1 MERVVDV
8 GPRGWHDACSRPSS
22 SPCDV
27 ARSMSSNNR
36 RHSNRPPRTG
46 KDSDVRPAA
55 REDEERRGAA
65 RSHSD
70 AKVEVLSPI
79 PQVASAVDVSR
90 TGLQLSLDH
99 WLSSGT
105 VCDLRITT
113 HSGRMIHKRVRVIWT
128 RRAGKG
134 SVSGLEVVGSIAPRA
149 SEQD

>member
-8 GPRGWHDACSRPSS
+8 GPRGWHDACSRSS
-22 SPCDV
+22 TSPGDS
-27 ARSMSSNNR
+27 AGSINSKSR

-55 REDEERRGAA
+55 REDERRRAD

-70 AKVEVLSPI
+70 AKVEILSPI

-90 TGLQLSLDH
+90 TGMQLSLDH
-99 WLSSGT
+99 WLSANT

-113 HSGRMIHKRVRVIWT
+113 HTGRTMLKRARVIWT
-128 RRAGKG
+128 RREGNRC
-134 SVSGLEVVGSIAPRA
+134 VSGLEIVGSIAPHT
-149 SEQD
+149 SDEE